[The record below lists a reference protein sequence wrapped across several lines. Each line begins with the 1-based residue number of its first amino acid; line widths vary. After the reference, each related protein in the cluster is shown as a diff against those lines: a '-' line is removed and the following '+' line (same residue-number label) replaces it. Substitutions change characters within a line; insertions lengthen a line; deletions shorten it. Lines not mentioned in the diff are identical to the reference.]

1 MTATQWT
8 TSDLTG
14 HRVLVPGGTGAV
26 GEGVV
31 RAFLAAG
38 AEVIVPTG
46 SKERSAEFRAVLGAV
61 ADEHLHLIVHD
72 YSTFAGAEDLV
83 REVVQFRGGLDSVVA
98 PIGGWWQGR
107 TLAEITEDDWNAA
120 FTGLATTHM
129 SVLRAALPH
138 LRAKGAYVVVVGDSA
153 TWPVPGSGLVSMEQ
167 AALLMMQRVAA
178 AESGES
184 RRVFSLVLGPV
195 TTRSA
200 QGAVD
205 AVDVGRVAVA
215 ISAGTTPS
223 ASIGLHGP
231 DEVQKVLAGLATENR
246 R

>member
-1 MTATQWT
+1 MNASPWT
-8 TSDLTG
+8 TPNLTG

-38 AEVIVPTG
+38 AEVIVPTR
-46 SKERSAEFRAVLGAV
+46 SEERSAEFQAVLGAV

-83 REVVQFRGGLDSVVA
+83 RQLVHFRGGLDSVVA

-107 TLAEITEDDWNAA
+107 TLAEITQGDWDVA

-129 SVLRAALPH
+129 AVLRAALPH
-138 LRAKGAYVVVVGDSA
+138 LSDRGAYVIVVGDSA

-195 TTRSA
+195 TTRHA
-200 QGAVD
+200 QGTVD
-205 AVDVGRVAVA
+205 AVDVGTVAVA
-215 ISAGTTPS
+215 ISAGTAPS
-223 ASIGLHGP
+223 ASIGLHGSG
-231 DEVQKVLAGLATENR
+231 EVQTALAGLATEAGR
-246 R
+246 